1 MQFFESAQGFILKHI
16 LTFNKYIKSALK
28 DIIANFALSQIH
40 QLVLPLTNLFPWK
53 RGNGSNLSVVHFPFN
68 FPGSQCLGET
78 ALRKI
83 YQYIS
88 PRGRMHR
95 NELTTGINGV
105 KAQGKTAMLE
115 QLTVHNISLGNPLR
129 VAGRLLW
136 WRGPGQ
142 KNSVRT
148 NLDLVCIWASCMSH
162 VAWAFLSV
170 FYIARETPAVPTQA
184 FGPLMAFS

>member
-40 QLVLPLTNLFPWK
+40 QFLLPLTNLFPWK
-53 RGNGSNLSVVHFPFN
+53 RGNGSNLSVVHFSFN

-88 PRGRMHR
+88 RRGRMHR

-105 KAQGKTAMLE
+105 KAEGKTAKLE
-115 QLTVHNISLGNPLR
+115 LLTVHNVSLGNRLH

-136 WRGPGQ
+136 WRGPEL

-148 NLDLVCIWASCMSH
+148 NLDLVCIDSCMSR

-170 FYIARETPAVPTQA
+170 FYVARETPAVPTQA